1 MPDIHP
7 FAIELTEKVKR
18 KSDQVFTLKLR
29 ELLKGFGYADRTE
42 DSIAFVRHQLKAVG
56 LAANLTL
63 DVPRKLD
70 DKVVVIPAATTGPLG
85 PPAATPPPVV
95 TPSLD
100 PIAQAVEATVE
111 IINDPGRG
119 SGFII
124 HPDGLVITAR
134 HVIDDRD
141 RRSLRNVQV
150 RLFPERSG
158 ERLLEGVVFRS
169 HHLLDYALLWL
180 VANGPFPVMALG
192 EPKNLRHAQTIFAI
206 GSHAGRPGTVS
217 RGIVSNPNGRFRK
230 LECIQSDAAIDHGNS
245 GGPLITEDGH
255 AVGINL
261 WGIGQFAAAKFSLP
275 IDYLTHDIEQALRRG
290 RSRCLQLAYCPVC
303 GWSDETPPTWY
314 CRNCG
319 APTTSAEST
328 PLQIWRTVK

>member
-1 MPDIHP
+1 MSNIHP
-7 FAIELTEKVKR
+7 FAIELSEKVKR
-18 KSDQVFTLKLR
+18 KSDQVITLKLR
-29 ELLKGFGYADRTE
+29 ELLKGFGYPDRTE
-42 DSIAFVRHQLKAVG
+42 DSIAFVRRQLKAVG

-70 DKVVVIPAATTGPLG
+70 DKVVIIPATATGPLIT
-85 PPAATPPPVV
+85 PSPAPVVATPAI
-95 TPSLD
+95 D
-100 PIAQAVEATVE
+100 PIAQAIEATVE

-124 HPDGLVITAR
+124 HPDGLVVTAR

-141 RRSLRNVQV
+141 RRSLRSVQV

-158 ERLLEGVVFRS
+158 ERFLEGIAFRS

-180 VANGPFPVMALG
+180 VANGPFPALALG
-192 EPKNLRHAQTIFAI
+192 EPKSLRHAQTIFAI
-206 GSHAGRPGTVS
+206 GSHAGRPNTVS

-290 RSRCLQLAYCPVC
+290 RARCLQMAYCSVC

-319 APTTSAEST
+319 TPTAPAEAA
-328 PLQIWRTVK
+328 PLGIWRTVQ